1 MAVLLFVVDAG
12 GFYFGT
18 QDLPEF
24 RDPFQTI
31 CLLCQELERYDCGWR
46 YEKIQKRLK
55 YKVKSLEKRSTPT
68 YSPNAWT
75 DLAHFSAREPSC
87 EYFQTHRGDFRIL
100 SWKPRY
106 GHIWRF
112 LRGRIGVPKM
122 SIFGSYL
129 GSEDEIKK
137 SPRCVRK
144 YSYEGSLAKK

>member
-1 MAVLLFVVDAG
+1 MHSNTALDSCLENRVYDRTRIFLLSFIT
-12 GFYFGT
+12 FK
-18 QDLPEF
+18 
-24 RDPFQTI
+24 RN
-31 CLLCQELERYDCGWR
+31 EL
-46 YEKIQKRLK
+46 QKRLK

-100 SWKPRY
+100 SWKSRY

-144 YSYEGSLAKK
+144 YSQEGSLTKK